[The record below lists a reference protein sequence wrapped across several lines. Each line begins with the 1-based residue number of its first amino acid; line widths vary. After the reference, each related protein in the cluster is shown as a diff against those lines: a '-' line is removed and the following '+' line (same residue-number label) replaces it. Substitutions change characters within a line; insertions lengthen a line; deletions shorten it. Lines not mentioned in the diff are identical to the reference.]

1 MFYHGF
7 SNKNYSCP
15 YLVLSKAR
23 SECKSLL
30 RKCRYE
36 YDKNKTFE
44 FVNAKHKNAKL
55 YWNLLKESAGM
66 KPSNVALSSFEQ
78 YFKAVNNPSE
88 PFFSPDEDILYF
100 NERYE
105 NNEFGIM
112 FDELNIRISQEEVIK
127 LIKTVKSE

>member
-1 MFYHGF
+1 
-7 SNKNYSCP
+7 
-15 YLVLSKAR
+15 
-23 SECKSLL
+23 
-30 RKCRYE
+30 
-36 YDKNKTFE
+36 
-44 FVNAKHKNAKL
+44 
-55 YWNLLKESAGM
+55 M

-127 LIKTVKSE
+127 SMKQLKANKSGGPDKRIFYTWERHISTNIM